1 MPGISEF
8 IKQPVEG
15 DTSLSP
21 SNTHIK
27 PMKPITHSRAGD
39 NLSCASTFL
48 RGGDVTRSSSHS
60 PAFGTR
66 HQTLLILPGLN
77 STHSSSE
84 PV

>member
-1 MPGISEF
+1 M
-8 IKQPVEG
+8 
-15 DTSLSP
+15 
-21 SNTHIK
+21 K
-27 PMKPITHSRAGD
+27 PMKPITHSRAVD

-66 HQTLLILPGLN
+66 HQTLILPGLN